1 MWFLGEQSIDSWA
14 SNRYVTLF
22 PLTLHLVQVPITFRL
37 VLVFAYKYMRIVSHV
52 CIVKQSC
59 FRCYRFA
66 CNIFLT
72 VQGGKQN
79 RILLFFSASTQLQI
93 ETLSWNLLRIT
104 GTEGVGLFRSLI
116 NTRCLLV
123 RMTYPRR
130 SLFHQ
135 FAINQSIKN
144 GLMKN

>member
-59 FRCYRFA
+59 FRFYRFV

-72 VQGGKQN
+72 VQGGK
-79 RILLFFSASTQLQI
+79 
-93 ETLSWNLLRIT
+93 
-104 GTEGVGLFRSLI
+104 
-116 NTRCLLV
+116 
-123 RMTYPRR
+123 
-130 SLFHQ
+130 
-135 FAINQSIKN
+135 
-144 GLMKN
+144 